1 MLLAQRNHESH
12 ERPKMLRNQKNRIL
26 TLRKFMVVPVADMQ
40 SWDAKHAKTL
50 TSNPDVAGMML
61 SRDPRLPPSVP
72 PIKQKRVQPVMME
85 IK

>member
-1 MLLAQRNHESH
+1 
-12 ERPKMLRNQKNRIL
+12 
-26 TLRKFMVVPVADMQ
+26 MVVPVADMQ